1 LAQKGA
7 ALPAF
12 NFSSLR
18 TRLLILVIIASIP
31 ALAFLLFSASEQRN
45 QKEAEACAETMRM
58 AILSAN
64 YLEQIVEGS
73 QQVLSGLTE
82 FTAVQ
87 NYDANAC
94 STYLAD
100 FKKKLP
106 IYNNIAVAKP
116 DGNLFCSAIPFTKII
131 NISDRPYFINAIRKK
146 TLSFGE
152 YQLSRINGQQ
162 QINVALPVLDKKSR
176 VKSVVFLGI
185 DLNAFKEKLKEVP
198 LPEQA
203 SLTVL
208 DRNLTV
214 LYQYPET
221 EKRAGVSMVNS
232 PVTRAISGRDKGI
245 TIATGMDGI
254 ARIWAFTLVQGTDK
268 GLHVRYA
275 ISHEAVY
282 SEINRRLVR
291 NLAILIVLLGM
302 ACAIAWYGGD
312 YFIMRRVRKL
322 IKATDVLSKGDLR
335 VRVEVGGGP
344 RDEIGQ
350 LGDSFN
356 RMAAALEYQ
365 KEERKQSEINY
376 QLLFEESK
384 DAIFVSSVEGKY
396 SDVNLAAVELLG
408 YSSKDEVLALNTAR
422 DVFTNPEDRCKY
434 VALLKENGF
443 VKDFEVT
450 LKRKDGKRLTA
461 LSTSTAIR
469 NKTGDIVA
477 YRGIVHDITERKRSE
492 KALEESAKRLKL
504 TLDAAHVVAWEIN
517 VDGTH
522 TEIGPVHEL
531 FGRPKGF
538 YHPSVSDLFQS
549 IHPEDRQGVM
559 STVQSA
565 LRGELEYHVQFRVPQ
580 ADGRMRWVEA
590 NGTLLRDEKGK
601 PLRILGIARDITERK
616 QTEQILLESENRT
629 RLIVESLAI
638 GVYYY
643 RLENN
648 DRLVFNGGNSAAD
661 RIIGVDHRIFI
672 GKTIEEAFP
681 PLQET
686 ELPRRYRDAAAFG
699 IPWHTENLAYNDGR
713 IQGIFEM
720 HAFQTSPN
728 NMIVAFTDISERKRA
743 EEKLRT
749 TLQRFYAILA
759 NMYDSILLVTNEG
772 KIEFANQ
779 AFCDLYRLK
788 ERPEML
794 TELTSREIIDKI
806 KRRYLHP
813 DEADARIQKIVA
825 DGKPVRSEEV
835 RMQGDQTHLRDFI
848 PISVNGKPF
857 GRLWHQVDITRQKQ
871 AAEALRVS
879 EERFKRL
886 VQHSNDIITL
896 VDANGIQTA
905 TSGPVERI
913 TGYKPE
919 ELTGTSCFD
928 LLHSDDREPAKK
940 SFFEALVHPGLAR
953 RLETRYRHKKGHWI
967 TLEIVGSNLLHD
979 PIVKAVVLNIR
990 DITERNKLQEQL
1002 RQAMK
1007 MEAVGRLAGGIAH
1020 DFNNLLT
1027 IIIGNLELAKRGLN
1041 PLDPLAQHLNE
1052 VNNAAASAASLTR
1065 QLLAFSR
1072 KQIIEP
1078 KVLRLNDLIENL
1090 YKMLVR
1096 IVGEDI
1102 ELLTSLGKEPG
1113 SVKVDPGQF
1122 EQVLVNLVVNARDAM
1137 PDGGKLMIETANVDL
1152 DESYCTYHPQARP
1165 GKFVLLAV
1173 SDTGSGMSDEV
1184 KEHIFEPFFTTK
1196 DQGRGTGLGLAMT
1209 FGLVQQAE
1217 GSIEVYSEVGHGT
1230 TFKIYLPR
1238 FAEQAE
1244 KLSRDEPALDLPA
1257 GNETVLLVEDEASV
1271 RQVAL
1276 MILKELGYKVLSA
1289 PNGGEAFML
1298 AEKHAGRIDLLMTD
1312 VVMPGMNGRDLAER
1326 LLGLHPEMKV
1336 LFTSGYTADVVVHH
1350 GVLEKNLNFI
1360 GKPYTP
1366 QSLARKMREVL
1377 DTEPR

>member
-1 LAQKGA
+1 MPQKGA

-31 ALAFLLFSASEQRN
+31 ALAFLLFTASEQRN
-45 QKEAEACAETMRM
+45 QKEAEIRAETMRM

-64 YLEQIVEGS
+64 YLEQIVEGAH
-73 QQVLSGLTE
+73 QVLSGLAE

-94 STYLAD
+94 SAYLTD

-106 IYNNIAVAKP
+106 IYNNIAVARA
-116 DGNLFCSAIPFTKII
+116 DGTIFCSALPLVKSI
-131 NISDRPYFINAIRKK
+131 NISDRPYFINAVKKK

-152 YQLSRINGQQ
+152 YQLSRINNHQ
-162 QINVALPVLDKKSR
+162 QINVSLPVLDKKQQVR
-176 VKSVVFLGI
+176 SVVFLAI

-198 LPEQA
+198 LPEHA

-208 DRNLTV
+208 DRNLTI
-214 LYQYPET
+214 LYRFPET
-221 EKRAGVSMVNS
+221 EKWTGKNMANS
-232 PVTRAISGRDKGI
+232 EVTRTIGGRDEGI
-245 TIATGMDGI
+245 VTATGVDNI

-275 ISHEAVY
+275 ISHKAVY
-282 SEINRRLVR
+282 SEINRRLTR
-291 NLAILIVLLGM
+291 NLAILIALLGM

-312 YFIMRRVRKL
+312 YFIMRRVRNL
-322 IKATDVLSKGDLR
+322 IRATDALSKGDMS
-335 VRVEVGGGP
+335 VRVDVAGNE
-344 RDEIGQ
+344 RDEISQ
-350 LGDSFN
+350 LGFSFN
-356 RMAAALEYQ
+356 RMTAALEDQ
-365 KEERKQSEINY
+365 KEERRQSEINY

-396 SDVNLAAVELLG
+396 SDVNQAAVELLG
-408 YSSKDEVLALNTAR
+408 YASKEEVLALDTAR
-422 DVFTNPEDRCKY
+422 DVFASPDDRCEY
-434 VALLKENGF
+434 VALLRKNGF
-443 VKDFEVT
+443 VKDFEVM
-450 LKRKDGKRLTA
+450 LKRKDGRKLTV

-469 NKTGDIVA
+469 NKKGDIVA
-477 YRGIVHDITERKRSE
+477 YRGIVHDITERKQAENVR
-492 KALEESAKRLKL
+492 EESARRLKL

-517 VDGTH
+517 ADGTH
-522 TEIGPVHEL
+522 AEVGPVHEL
-531 FGRPKGF
+531 FNRPEGF
-538 YHPSVSDLFQS
+538 YHPGVADFFQS
-549 IHPEDRQGVM
+549 IHPEDRDGVM
-559 STVQSA
+559 ATVQST
-565 LRGELEYHVQFRVPQ
+565 LRGEREYHVQFRVPQ

-590 NGTLLRDEKGK
+590 NGTLLRDEQGK

-616 QTEQILLESENRT
+616 QADQILHESENRT

-643 RLENN
+643 RLEND

-661 RIIGVDHRIFI
+661 RIIGVDHRMFI

-681 PLQET
+681 PLKET

-699 IPWHTENLAYNDGR
+699 IPWHTENLVYDDGR
-713 IQGIFEM
+713 IQGIFEV

-728 NMIVAFTDISERKRA
+728 NMIVAFTDITERKRV

-759 NMYDSILLVTNEG
+759 SLYDSILLVTNEG

-779 AFCDLYRLK
+779 AFCDLYRLD

-794 TELTSREIIDKI
+794 TKLTAGEIIDKI
-806 KRRYLHP
+806 KNRYLNP
-813 DEADARIQKIVA
+813 DKAGDRILEIVA
-825 DGKPVRSEEV
+825 EGKPVRSEEV
-835 RMQGDQTHLRDFI
+835 LMQGNQTHLRDFI
-848 PISVNGKPF
+848 PISVDGKPY
-857 GRLWHQVDITRQKQ
+857 GRLWHQTDITRQKQ

-896 VDANGIQTA
+896 LDADGTQTSI
-905 TSGPVERI
+905 SGPVERI
-913 TGYKPE
+913 TGYLPE
-919 ELTGTSCFD
+919 ELIGTSCFD
-928 LLHSDDREPAKK
+928 FIHPDDRLPAQKA
-940 SFFEALVHPGLAR
+940 FADAIVHPGLAR
-953 RLETRYRHKKGHWI
+953 RAETRYRHKKGHWI

-979 PIVKAVVLNIR
+979 PAVKSVVMNIR

-1027 IIIGNLELAKRGLN
+1027 IIIGNLELARRGLN
-1041 PLDPLAQHLNE
+1041 PIDPLAQYLNE
-1052 VNNAAASAASLTR
+1052 VNNAAGSAVSLTR

-1078 KVLRLNDLIENL
+1078 KVLQLNDLIGNL
-1090 YKMLVR
+1090 HKMLVR

-1102 ELLTSLGKEPG
+1102 ELRTLLGKELG
-1113 SVKVDPGQF
+1113 SVKIDPGQF

-1137 PDGGKLMIETANVDL
+1137 PDGGRLMIETSNVDL
-1152 DESYCTYHPQARP
+1152 DENYCSYHPQARP

-1173 SDTGSGMSDEV
+1173 SDTGAGMSDEV

-1196 DQGRGTGLGLAMT
+1196 DLGRGTGLGLAMI
-1209 FGLVQQAE
+1209 FGLVQQAG
-1217 GSIEVYSEVGHGT
+1217 GSIEVYSEIGHGT

-1238 FAEQAE
+1238 FAERAE
-1244 KLSRDEPALDLPA
+1244 KLVKDEPASTLPA
-1257 GNETVLLVEDEASV
+1257 GNETVLLVEDESSV

-1298 AEKHAGRIDLLMTD
+1298 AEKHTGSIDLLMTD
-1312 VVMPGMNGRDLAER
+1312 VVMPGMNGRELAER
-1326 LLGLHPEMKV
+1326 LLALHPEMKV
-1336 LFTSGYTADVVVHH
+1336 LFTSGYTEDVVVHH

-1366 QSLARKMREVL
+1366 QSLARKMREIL
-1377 DTEPR
+1377 DAEPR